1 MKIASFT
8 ENMDTVRLAHAA
20 AKKIL
25 TLDPKLLRE
34 ENAGL
39 KAATKNLLIKQTERK
54 ISFN

>member
-8 ENMDTVRLAHAA
+8 ENMDTVRQTNAA

-25 TLDPKLLRE
+25 AEDPTLSKP

-39 KAATKNLLIKQTERK
+39 KTAIKNLLIKQSENK
-54 ISFN
+54 LSFN